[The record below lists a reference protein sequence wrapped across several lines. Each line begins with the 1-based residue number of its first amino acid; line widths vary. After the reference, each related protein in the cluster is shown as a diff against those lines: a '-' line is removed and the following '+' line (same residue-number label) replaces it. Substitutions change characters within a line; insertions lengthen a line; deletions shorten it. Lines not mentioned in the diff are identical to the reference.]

1 MTTYISS
8 INAEGEVQT
17 IYRAAAIPVPV
28 EGTDPDFADNTIVH
42 VVGAIADLQVFANLH
57 YYKDGEWVGRDPKP
71 AAYYNWKDGGWVLD
85 SPALFTLIRQQRD
98 TRLYASDWTQTTDSP
113 LTDEEKAAWVDYRAA
128 LRSVPADNSG
138 ATSVDEVTWPVAP

>member
-42 VVGAIADLQVFANLH
+42 VVGAIADLQVFADLH
-57 YYKDGEWVGRDPKP
+57 YYSDGEWVGRDPKP
-71 AAYYNWKDGGWVLD
+71 AAYYDWKDGAWALD
-85 SPALFTLIRQQRD
+85 SAALFTLIRQQRD
-98 TRLYASDWTQTTDSP
+98 NRLYASDWTQLADVNLSDA
-113 LTDEEKAAWVDYRAA
+113 LSSDWADYRLA

-138 ATSVDEVTWPVAP
+138 VTSLDEVTWPVAP